1 MSTGRIILASSSPR
15 RAALLRQIGLSPTID
30 PAAIDETLDA
40 GDHTA
45 PCEAVTRLARDKATT
60 VAERHKGQHVAV
72 IGADTVVCIDG
83 EILGKPADIGEAI
96 AMLHRLSGQT
106 HEVHTGVCVV
116 SNATDRCFADVATT
130 RVTMRQLDKGEI
142 AAYVATGEPADAA
155 GAYAIQGRAAVFVE
169 RIEGD
174 YTNVVG
180 LPLPLTERLLAQ
192 AGVEVALR
200 WTRT

>member
-1 MSTGRIILASSSPR
+1 MNTGPIILASSSPR
-15 RAALLRQIGLSPTID
+15 RAVLLRQIGLSPTID

-40 GDHTA
+40 DA
-45 PCEAVTRLARDKATT
+45 DPREAVTRLASEKATT
-60 VAERHKGQHVAV
+60 VAERHKGQRVAV

-116 SNATDRCFADVATT
+116 YDATDRCFADVATT